1 MDRDPNLWDDATSFK
16 PERFER
22 TSYKFHLGW
31 ELEGTSWAGLAKCT
45 IGLTLGLLIDCFE
58 WERVTKE
65 VDMAQGNGTTIPK
78 AMPFEAMRTTRNLA
92 FSNQNFNDDLK
103 IVANK

>member
-1 MDRDPNLWDDATSFK
+1 MVRVTH
-16 PERFER
+16 

-31 ELEGTSWAGLAKCT
+31 EGGHVLGGTCQMYST

-65 VDMAQGNGTTIPK
+65 VDMARGNGTTIPK
-78 AMPFEAMRTTRNLA
+78 AMPFEAMRKVHPIMHKV
-92 FSNQNFNDDLK
+92 FSEFMFE
-103 IVANK
+103 

>member
-1 MDRDPNLWDDATSFK
+1 MTQLVSNLRSLKVVRVTH
-16 PERFER
+16 

-31 ELEGTSWAGLAKCT
+31 EGGHVLAGLAKCT

-65 VDMAQGNGTTIPK
+65 VDMA
-78 AMPFEAMRTTRNLA
+78 
-92 FSNQNFNDDLK
+92 
-103 IVANK
+103 